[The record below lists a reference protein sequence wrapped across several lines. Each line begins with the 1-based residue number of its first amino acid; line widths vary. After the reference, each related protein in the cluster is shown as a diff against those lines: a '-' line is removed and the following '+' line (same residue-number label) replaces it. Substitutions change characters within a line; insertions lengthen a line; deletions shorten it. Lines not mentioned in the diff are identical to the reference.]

1 MIFIIRPNQCEI
13 MRSTLF
19 VSPYGV
25 LFIMQKK
32 VMYMAGTMQVVIKGY
47 DDLVKEING
56 MQAKSKKV
64 VQRTIA
70 DFKSRGPG
78 WVSQE
83 VAKEYNIKKKDI
95 NEAKKGVKNAGT
107 IKVRGTKI
115 DDLSIVY
122 QGRLL
127 TPTHFGMTPKARPE
141 SGKKYTVQAK
151 IKKTGGKKALG
162 HKVFLANSGKP
173 GSIQIPFQRRDEDRY
188 PIDVVKTL
196 SVPQMITNEKV
207 STAIHDRI
215 NTELG
220 KRLEHHLSRMKK

>member
-1 MIFIIRPNQCEI
+1 
-13 MRSTLF
+13 
-19 VSPYGV
+19 
-25 LFIMQKK
+25 
-32 VMYMAGTMQVVIKGY
+32 MAGEMQIVIQGY
-47 DDLVKEING
+47 DDLVKDINS

-64 VQRTIA
+64 VQRTVA

-83 VAKEYNIKKKDI
+83 VVKEYNIKKKDI

-141 SGKKYTVQAK
+141 NGKRYTVQAK
-151 IKKTGGKKALG
+151 IKRGGGKKPLG
-162 HKVFLANSGKP
+162 HRVFLAHSGND
-173 GSIQIPFQRRDEDRY
+173 GSIQIPFQRRDKERL
-188 PIDVVKTL
+188 PIDVIKTV

-207 STAIHDRI
+207 SRDIHDRI
-215 NTELG
+215 NAELG
-220 KRLEHHLSRMKK
+220 KRLEHHMKQMKR